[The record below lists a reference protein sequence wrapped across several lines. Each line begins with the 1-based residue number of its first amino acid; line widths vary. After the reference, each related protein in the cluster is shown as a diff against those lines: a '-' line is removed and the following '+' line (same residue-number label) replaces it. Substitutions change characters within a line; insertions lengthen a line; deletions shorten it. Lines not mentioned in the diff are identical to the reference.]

1 MDIFGN
7 RFDIT
12 KGKPKAAGIGPV
24 QVIDVNGNCLTF
36 MSAYNRLGTVIA
48 AGQPVTLDVDQTYHR
63 KAIANAT
70 TGSEVYEYTGV
81 AKNHMPVAIGALAW
95 FQIGGKAKA
104 LVDGTDAVVAG
115 DALEVINGGTSFIKA
130 ASARDLAT
138 GAIAG
143 AAQAAASA
151 VLIDVELIP
160 ERHSIESA

>member
-12 KGKPKAAGIGPV
+12 KGKPKAAGIEV
-24 QVIDVNGNCLTF
+24 QTVDVSGNCLTF
-36 MSAYNRLGTVIA
+36 LSAYNRLGTVIA
-48 AGQPVTLDVDQTYHR
+48 PGQPVTIDSDHTYHR

-70 TGSEVYEYTGV
+70 TDSEVYKYTGV

-95 FQIGGKAKA
+95 FQIGGPAKA
-104 LVDGTDAVVAG
+104 LVDGTAAVVAG
-115 DALEVINGGTSFIKA
+115 DALEVINAGTSFIKA

-138 GAIAG
+138 GAIAK
-143 AAQAAASA
+143 AAQAEASA